1 MKKALKRILTFAL
14 VLVMLSMVAPAFADD
29 KIQPVTGT
37 QTIYLESKEGT
48 TNYWFT
54 IAFAEKDFTIKRSSV
69 KVTPGDTGAKLYAF
83 EKHHNTWAREQD
95 YQWSEDG
102 DWETSTYGD
111 ESYGYQIYL
120 RFSQAGTAKVTYKIG
135 KKSYTLKIVV
145 KAYTNPI
152 SSITMT
158 GVNKGKS
165 FASKCKTYMP
175 YNPELS
181 FPSAVKSSTL
191 KVKAKTGW
199 KVTYISFDDVTAGK
213 NKSLSD
219 SGLTTMSLKLGKL
232 DPTHEY
238 CVSIDFLNTK
248 TGATLY
254 WYFTFG
260 NTGA

>member
-29 KIQPVTGT
+29 EITPVTGT
-37 QTIYLESKEGT
+37 QTIYLESKERT
-48 TNYWFT
+48 TNRWFT
-54 IAFAEKDFTIKRSSV
+54 IASANKDFTIKRSSV

-83 EKHHNTWAREQD
+83 EKNHSTYAYEQD
-95 YQWSEDG
+95 YQWSEDS
-102 DWETSTYGD
+102 DWETRTYD
-111 ESYGYQIYL
+111 SESYDYQIGL
-120 RFSQAGTAKVTYKIG
+120 RFSHAGTVKVTYKIG

-158 GVNKGKS
+158 GINKGKS
-165 FASKCKTYMP
+165 FASKCKTEMP
-175 YNPELS
+175 YQPKLS
-181 FPSAVKSSTL
+181 FPSVVKSSTL

-238 CVSIDFLNTK
+238 GAYIVFENTK
-248 TGATLY
+248 TGATLSWHFY
-254 WYFTFG
+254 FG
-260 NTGA
+260 NTGN

>member
-29 KIQPVTGT
+29 EIQPVTGT
-37 QTIYLESKEGT
+37 QTIYLLSKEGT
-48 TNYWFT
+48 IEQWFT
-54 IAFAEKDFTIKRSSV
+54 IASANKDFTIKRSSV
-69 KVTPGDTGAKLYAF
+69 KVTPGDTGAKLYEFDKYYSTYAH
-83 EKHHNTWAREQD
+83 EGD

-102 DWETSTYGD
+102 DWETSTYSS
-111 ESYGYQIYL
+111 ESYDYQISL
-120 RFSQAGTAKVTYKIG
+120 RFSHAGTAKVTYKIG

-158 GVNKGKS
+158 GINKGKS
-165 FASKCKTYMP
+165 FASKCKTEMP
-175 YNPELS
+175 YYPKLS
-181 FPSAVKSSTL
+181 FPSVVKSSTL

-199 KVTYISFDDVTAGK
+199 KVTYISFDDMTAGK
-213 NKSLSD
+213 SKSLRD

-248 TGATLY
+248 TGAYLN
-254 WYFTFG
+254 WFFFFG
-260 NTGA
+260 NTDA

>member
-29 KIQPVTGT
+29 EIQPETGT

-69 KVTPGDTGAKLYAF
+69 KVTPGDTGAKLYAL
-83 EKHHNTWAREQD
+83 EKVRNTYAYDED
-95 YQWSEDG
+95 YQFDEDFE
-102 DWETSTYGD
+102 WETYQYEHTTYRYEVGM
-111 ESYGYQIYL
+111 
-120 RFSQAGTAKVTYKIG
+120 RFNHAGTAKVTYKIG

-158 GVNKGKS
+158 GINKGKS
-165 FASKCKTYMP
+165 FASKCKTEMP
-175 YNPELS
+175 YYPKLS
-181 FPSAVKSSTL
+181 FPSVVKSSTL
-191 KVKAKTGW
+191 KVTAKTGW
-199 KVTYISFDDVTAGK
+199 KVTSIGFNDRTAGK
-213 NKSLSD
+213 SKRLSD

-238 CVSIDFLNTK
+238 SLSITLENTK
-248 TGATLY
+248 TGAYLN
-254 WYFTFG
+254 WYFYFG